1 MNLRSNPPASSEL
14 DLENLCFM
22 KENED
27 VATEEKTTMSLHT
40 RSVYSSGGEGQQTL
54 KLPH

>member
-27 VATEEKTTMSLHT
+27 VATEEKTTMCLHT
-40 RSVYSSGGEGQQTL
+40 RSVYSSGGEGQ
-54 KLPH
+54 